1 MTTSTTTDLA
11 HAGAPD
17 FPGARSCPFAPS
29 PVYTE
34 ARESGAPR
42 RVRLW
47 DGSEPWLISR
57 HDQIREMLGDARF
70 GADVT
75 DPAFPNTNATQPDV
89 EGGLFFRH
97 DGDYHLRVRRMLNP
111 DFTAKRAESWRP
123 RVAEITESTI
133 DRLETLERPL
143 DLVREFALD
152 VPTTVI
158 CEVLGV
164 PVEESWE
171 VTGCMDAL
179 VSLVA
184 PHDEKMAGYRRINEL
199 LVRHAE
205 DKRVHPDDRL
215 LSRLVNTHVANGDI
229 SFDEAIGLANTVIG
243 AGHETTSN
251 MLGLGALALIRQ
263 PDQARAL
270 VADPETG
277 ARTCAEEMLR
287 WWSIVQTEPRRF
299 ALEDV
304 EIGGVTIREG
314 EGVVCSLA
322 AANRDPLVFSGDPEA
337 LDITRTERRH
347 IAFGHGIH
355 QCLGQNLARVE
366 MQEAWPRLFRRLPDL
381 RLAVDESELRF
392 HDTHLTYGLD
402 TLPVTW

>member
-1 MTTSTTTDLA
+1 MSTTTATDQA
-11 HAGAPD
+11 PAGAPD
-17 FPGARSCPFAPS
+17 FPAARSCPFAPP
-29 PVYTE
+29 PVYTA
-34 ARESGAPR
+34 AREAGVPR
-42 RVRLW
+42 RVTLW

-57 HDQIREMLGDARF
+57 HDQVRDVLRDERF

-75 DPAFPNTNATQPDV
+75 DEAFPNTNATQPDV
-89 EGGLFFRH
+89 EGGLFFRR
-97 DGDYHLRVRRMLNP
+97 DGDYHQRIRRMLNP
-111 DFTAKRAESWRP
+111 DFTAKRAESWRA
-123 RVAEITESTI
+123 RIAEITEATI

-143 DLVREFALD
+143 DLVAHFALA
-152 VPTTVI
+152 VPTTAI

-164 PVEESWE
+164 PVEESWA
-171 VTGCMDAL
+171 VTECMDAL

-184 PHDEKMAGYRRINEL
+184 PHEAKMAGFARINEL
-199 LVRHAE
+199 LTRHAE

-215 LSRLVNTHVANGDI
+215 LSRLVNTHVAAGDI
-229 SFDEAIGLANTVIG
+229 TFDEAVGLANTVIG

-263 PDQARAL
+263 PEQARAL
-270 VADPETG
+270 VDAAD
-277 ARTCAEEMLR
+277 AVSRTCAEEMLR

-299 ALEDV
+299 AHEDV
-304 EIGGVTIREG
+304 EVGGVTIRAG

-337 LDITRTERRH
+337 LDVARTERRH

-381 RLAVDESELRF
+381 RLAVEESQLRF

-402 TLPVTW
+402 ALPVTW